1 MNKVLMIA
9 FHYPPYCGGS
19 GIQRTLKFSRY
30 LPDHGWQPI
39 ILTASPRAYSQVGYD
54 QVNEIPAG
62 VSVTR
67 AFALDTTQ
75 HLSIRGSYLRWM
87 ALPDR
92 WISWWLGAVPGG
104 LRVLRKYRP
113 DLIWSTYPIATAHL
127 IGLTLHRLTGSPWI
141 ADFRDSMTEDN
152 YPRDPLTRRSYLWI
166 EKQAIRHSS
175 RLVFTTSSTR
185 EMYLNRYSE
194 LPPERCLVIP
204 NGYDEEDFQ
213 EIITSNIAKNL
224 DHRPIRLLH
233 AGVIYPD
240 DRDPRP
246 FFKALS
252 RLKKEGLINTQSLR
266 VDLRG
271 SGSESYYSAILKD
284 LGIGDLVYLLPEVPY
299 RQALQDCACA
309 DALLLFQAASC
320 NHQIPAKVYEYFR
333 LRKPILALTPIQGDT
348 GGVLKEMGGAT
359 IVDLADEQAICC
371 TVPRF
376 LSAIRNGTH
385 LLPDNTKIERYAR
398 KRQTLEL
405 AKCLSQL
412 INTNLEGRS

>member
-1 MNKVLMIA
+1 MVA
-9 FHYPPYCGGS
+9 FHYPPYKGGS
-19 GIQRTLKFSRY
+19 GVHRTLKFSRY
-30 LPDHGWQPI
+30 LSDYGWQPI
-39 ILTASPRAYSQVGYD
+39 VLSANPKAYPDVGEE
-54 QVNEIPAG
+54 QLREIPKDAI
-62 VSVTR
+62 VER
-67 AFALDTTQ
+67 AFALDAAR
-75 HLSIRGSYLRWM
+75 HLAVAGRYFRCM
-87 ALPDR
+87 ALPDQ
-92 WISWWLGAVPGG
+92 WVSWWLAAVRLG
-104 LRVLRKYRP
+104 LKLIRRHQPAV
-113 DLIWSTYPIATAHL
+113 IWSTYPIATAHL
-127 IGLTLHRLTGSPWI
+127 IGLTLHRLTGLPWV

-166 EKQAIRHSS
+166 EKQAIRYSS

-204 NGYDEEDFQ
+204 NGYDEEDFK

-271 SGSESYYSAILKD
+271 SGSESYYSAIIRD
-284 LGIGDLVYLLPEVPY
+284 LGIDDLVYLLPEVPY

-412 INTNLEGRS
+412 ININLEGRS